1 MKVLITT
8 VPFGEKDRLPLEL
21 LEGGNIK
28 YVINP
33 YNKKLTESELIELV
47 SDFDVIIAGTE
58 QISDKV
64 MDRSVNLKFI
74 SRVGIGLDSVDLL
87 SAEKRGIKVS
97 YTPDAPSPAVAELT
111 IGMMLMLLRSV
122 HVSNSRMHSGQW
134 HRFFGKRL
142 SSITI
147 GIIGVGRVGT
157 GVLRHLKGFD
167 SPKILVNDVV
177 IRGELSDKFDIEW
190 TNKEEIYKQADIIS
204 LHLPLTK
211 NTKNMIKKEHLLKMK
226 SDAIIINTSRGGI
239 INEMDLYEVM
249 KSGHLSGAAI
259 DTFEQEPYNGP
270 LKEIERC
277 LLTSHMGSMSV
288 DCRVRMEIE
297 ATKEAIRFISGKNLE
312 SEVPEEEYEVQRQGL
327 LQVIGELDSL

>member
-8 VPFGEKDRLPLEL
+8 VPFGEKDRLPLKL
-21 LEGGNIK
+21 LEGSDIQ

-64 MDRSVNLKFI
+64 MDKGCNLKLI

-97 YTPDAPSPAVAELT
+97 YTPDAPAPAVAELT
-111 IGMMLMLLRSV
+111 IGLMLMLLRSV
-122 HVSNSRMHSGQW
+122 HVSNSQMHSGQW
-134 HRFFGKRL
+134 RRFFGRRL
-142 SSITI
+142 SNITI
-147 GIIGVGRVGT
+147 GIIGVGRIGVA
-157 GVLRHLKGFD
+157 VLRHLKGFG

-177 IRGELSDKFDIEW
+177 SRDELGDKFDIEW

-204 LHLPLTK
+204 LHLPLTN

-239 INEMDLYEVM
+239 INEVDLYEVM

-259 DTFEQEPYNGP
+259 DVFEQEPYNGP

-277 LLTSHMGSMSV
+277 LLTAHMGSMSV
-288 DCRVRMEIE
+288 DCRTRMEIE
-297 ATKEAIRFISGKNLE
+297 ATEEAIRFITGEGLE
-312 SEVPEEEYEVQRQGL
+312 GEVPEDEYEVQRQGL
-327 LQVIGELDSL
+327 